1 MPAPRALS
9 ADPRE
14 AARAATRHPYGAL
27 LLLCLLLWLPGFFTI
42 PPSDRDESRFVQGTK
57 QMLESGNYV
66 EIRNGA
72 EARNRKPI
80 GIYWL
85 QVPFAAAARATGLAA
100 ANPVW
105 PYRLPSFLGGLLAVF
120 ATFGLWRRTLGDRVA
135 LLAAATLASC
145 VILTVEAHLAKTDA
159 ALLGV
164 TTCAMGLLA
173 RAYLR
178 GRPLLPE
185 QAVAFWLALGAGIL
199 LKGPV
204 TPMVVGLTTLGLAAA
219 DRRRGGAG
227 WLRGLRSG
235 WGVPLMLLIV
245 LPWFIAI
252 GLATHGAFFA
262 DALGGDLASKV
273 RGGDDAHGALPG
285 LHLLLLPVL
294 AFPSSL
300 LLVRALPAAWRDR
313 TAPPTRFLLAW
324 IVPSWIVFE
333 CVPTKLPHYTLPL
346 FPALCLL
353 GAAWA
358 LDPVRRP
365 APRWLEMAS
374 AALFAVA
381 AAILGGGA
389 ALLPEVVRP
398 GWAASDAIGLPALAA
413 AALLGWLVLRA
424 LPDPRRALGAGLLA
438 LPLLLWSV
446 LGLELPDLRGLW
458 LAPQVAA
465 ALQAHWSGGRPD
477 DAAFAEIGYAEPSL
491 VFLCGT
497 ATGLLGD
504 PEAAAHFLAGGP
516 DRVLLVGERDLAAFG
531 AASRRLGLSP
541 HAFAVIR
548 GYNYSRGRRVVLT
561 LFDAPRSAG

>member
-1 MPAPRALS
+1 MAEGPPLLDRVL
-9 ADPRE
+9 E
-14 AARAATRHPYGAL
+14 TRRPYAVL
-27 LLLCLLLWLPGFFTI
+27 VLFCLLLWLPGFFTL
-42 PPSDRDESRFVQGTK
+42 PPSDRDESRFAQATR
-57 QMLESGNYV
+57 QMLETGNYI
-66 EIRNGA
+66 EIRNGSV
-72 EARNRKPI
+72 ARNQKPI

-85 QVPFAAAARATGLAA
+85 QAPFAAAAHAAGLAR

-105 PYRLPSFLGGLLAVF
+105 PYRLPSLLGGLLGVA
-120 ATFGLWRRTLGDRVA
+120 ATYGLGRRLVGAPAA
-135 LLAAATLASC
+135 LLGAAMLGGSVLLA
-145 VILTVEAHLAKTDA
+145 VETHIAKTDA
-159 ALLGV
+159 ALLAA
-164 TTCAMGLLA
+164 TTAAMGLLA
-173 RAYLR
+173 RAYLAPGGFSAR
-178 GRPLLPE
+178 AATLFWM
-185 QAVAFWLALGAGIL
+185 AVGAGIL
-199 LKGPV
+199 LKGPI
-204 TPMVVGLTTLGLAAA
+204 TPMVAGLAVLALVVA
-219 DRRRGGAG
+219 DRRAA
-227 WLRGLRSG
+227 WVAALRPR
-235 WGVPLMLLIV
+235 WGVPLLIAMV
-245 LPWFIAI
+245 LPWLLAI
-252 GLATHGAFFA
+252 GLATHGRFFA
-262 DALGGDLASKV
+262 EALGHDL
-273 RGGDDAHGALPG
+273 GGKLAGGEESHGGWPG
-285 LHLLLLPVL
+285 THLLLLSLTLFPAAPVVL
-294 AFPSSL
+294 
-300 LLVRALPAAWRDR
+300 RALPAVWRGRGDP
-313 TAPPTRFLLAW
+313 ATRFLIAW
-324 IVPSWIVFE
+324 GLPSWLVFE
-333 CVPTKLPHYTLPL
+333 AVPTKLPHYTLPL

-465 ALQAHWSGGRPD
+465 ALQAHWPGGRPD